1 MGTQL
6 IKYCRKLNMKLRAAC
21 FVVLLNSVTG
31 LNIAEQLIN
40 EGATELVNLVQAAGL
55 VDALTNEDSTFTVFA
70 PSNHAI
76 KKLPKSLVNQITV
89 PTLEGGEIR
98 ANVYCKNREKYHPGG
113 LVTIN
118 GKQVIRPDII
128 ASNGV
133 VHIIADVLYPLP
145 SGNIA
150 EVVSGD
156 ERFSTLLA
164 AVQAAGLAGT
174 LSGDGPFTVF
184 APTNEAFAKIPEE
197 TLNGLLA
204 DKAALTEV
212 LLRHVVPGT
221 VFYKGLCPVPGDRQS
236 AGGDNIKAWTYYK
249 WWKKIV
255 KIVSDSGKGRV
266 IVPDIIAT
274 NGVIHA
280 IDMVI

>member
-1 MGTQL
+1 
-6 IKYCRKLNMKLRAAC
+6 MKLRVAC

-76 KKLPKSLVNQITV
+76 KKLPKSLVNQLTSDTELLKKVLLYHVIEGAVKSSDIVNDITV

-184 APTNEAFAKIPEE
+184 APTNDAFAKIPEE

-212 LLRHVVPGT
+212 
-221 VFYKGLCPVPGDRQS
+221 
-236 AGGDNIKAWTYYK
+236 
-249 WWKKIV
+249 
-255 KIVSDSGKGRV
+255 
-266 IVPDIIAT
+266 
-274 NGVIHA
+274 
-280 IDMVI
+280 